1 MQNPTDTSPSNNI
14 ENDPLGD
21 DNADS
26 PPINN
31 RLKKKFILPPHPA
44 ATHKIK
50 TKRFPT
56 KQIEREDMFDVI
68 GKNFAYKL
76 RSMKPQ
82 QRIIA
87 EKLIGDVLFFG
98 QLENLTLDFNV
109 GPKDTVE
116 NTT

>member
-1 MQNPTDTSPSNNI
+1 
-14 ENDPLGD
+14 
-21 DNADS
+21 
-26 PPINN
+26 
-31 RLKKKFILPPHPA
+31 
-44 ATHKIK
+44 
-50 TKRFPT
+50 
-56 KQIEREDMFDVI
+56 MFDVV